1 MGIQTLEKRR
11 LPIHQMQRMSCIVGL
26 VGVEDNRGDC
36 STPGFT
42 PSMNM
47 PVDAESSPPSELA
60 GWAENLVPCG
70 QLVQRL
76 EPLAAALGIEPAE
89 ATAWWAALFTKLLPQ
104 IRTEPLLVVA
114 ICGGTNTG
122 KSLLA
127 NALAGAELSRSIPEA
142 ARTRHPVAC
151 LPAGVAGRMDL
162 AAFFPGFVP
171 VAWQTEDDPL
181 VDNPQNLLVWRERPV
196 TRTPNDQF
204 VLLDT
209 PDIDGTLREHGTR
222 AELIRDTSDV
232 IIAVLT
238 EQKYNDAVVRDFFR
252 AAAAAGKPLLVVVNM
267 VDWPRQRELI
277 SGWVK
282 TFEQA
287 IGAAAEAVFAVPHDS
302 AAAANGAVG
311 FHALPAAA
319 VEKTDPIAMLAA
331 AGVDRLKIRALRGA
345 VATVLDKEAGLPA
358 WLSAIEVAGRN
369 WQDAQ
374 RLLATDVHVEIA
386 LPQPPAELV
395 WDEIWAWLKPQRS
408 SFDLTVSRAYATLG
422 RGLHWAAGRVGLL
435 PPSARRREDF
445 AVSERDVLKRALG
458 TFIDRLESC
467 CRTNQNVDRL
477 FGPRIRSGD
486 RAAWFADLERRQRE
500 LPLMSEDY
508 RRQVR
513 AELDRFAAGH
523 PETVR
528 WILTGLNVGAVVRPA
543 VTVALWSAGAA
554 VVPAAAA
561 TAGGL
566 STLVHHV
573 GDVVVGTAASLAGEG
588 AIGATVAG
596 IKPLLDRLFAGWAV
610 ERGRIL
616 AETLQLVVLGDGLDE
631 VERRAAAG
639 ARPELAE
646 LRQLLEQCR
655 SRLMIADL
663 DQPRQLPPIE
673 ES

>member
-1 MGIQTLEKRR
+1 
-11 LPIHQMQRMSCIVGL
+11 MQRTSGIVGL
-26 VGVEDNRGDC
+26 AGAEDNRGDR

-47 PVDAESSPPSELA
+47 PADAESSTPSKLA
-60 GWAENLVPCG
+60 GWAENLLPCG

-76 EPLAAALGIEPAE
+76 QPLAATLGIEPAE
-89 ATAWWAALFTKLLPQ
+89 ETAWWAALFTKLLPQ
-104 IRTEPLLVVA
+104 IESEPLLVVA

-142 ARTRHPVAC
+142 ARTRHPVAS
-151 LPAGVAGRMDL
+151 LPAGVAGRLDL

-181 VDNPQNLLVWRERPV
+181 VDDPQNLLVWRERPV
-196 TRTPNDQF
+196 TGTPDDQF

-232 IIAVLT
+232 IVAVLT

-252 AAAAAGKPLLVVVNM
+252 AATAAGKPLLVVVNM

-287 IGAAAEAVFAVPHDS
+287 IGVAAEAVFAVPYDS
-302 AAAANGAVG
+302 AAAANGTIR
-311 FHALPAAA
+311 FHPLPASA

-331 AGVDRLKIRALRGA
+331 AGVGRLKIRALRGA
-345 VATVLDKEAGLPA
+345 VATVLDQEAGLPA

-369 WQDAQ
+369 WQEAQ
-374 RLLATDVHVEIA
+374 RLLTTEVHVEIA

-408 SFDLTVSRAYATLG
+408 SFDLTVSRAYTTLG
-422 RGLHWAAGRVGLL
+422 RGLHWAAGRIGLL

-458 TFIDRLESC
+458 TFIDRLEAC
-467 CRTNQNVDRL
+467 CRTNRDVDRL
-477 FGPRIRSGD
+477 FGPRIRGGD

-500 LPLMSEDY
+500 LPLMSDDY

-655 SRLMIADL
+655 SRLLIADP
-663 DQPRQLPPIE
+663 DQPRQLPPTE

>member
-1 MGIQTLEKRR
+1 
-11 LPIHQMQRMSCIVGL
+11 
-26 VGVEDNRGDC
+26 
-36 STPGFT
+36 
-42 PSMNM
+42 MNM
-47 PVDAESSPPSELA
+47 PADADSSPRSGLA
-60 GWAENLVPCG
+60 GWAEDLVPCG
-70 QLVQRL
+70 RLVRRL
-76 EPLAAALGIEPAE
+76 LPLAESLGIERAE
-89 ATAWWAALFTKLLPQ
+89 ATVWWPALFTKLLPQ
-104 IRTEPLLVVA
+104 IESAPLLVVA

-122 KSLLA
+122 KSLLT
-127 NALAGAELSRSIPEA
+127 NVLAGAELSRSIPAA

-151 LPAGVAGRMDL
+151 LPPGASSRVDL
-162 AAFFPGFVP
+162 TRFFPGFVP
-171 VAWQTEDDPL
+171 VAWSTEDDPL
-181 VDNPQNLLVWRERPV
+181 ADDSRNLLVWRERPAAGGA
-196 TRTPNDQF
+196 NDQI

-209 PDIDGTLREHGTR
+209 PDIDGTLREHAAR

-232 IIAVLT
+232 IVAVLT
-238 EQKYNDAVVRDFFR
+238 EQKYNDALVREFFQ
-252 AAAAAGKPLLVVVNM
+252 AAAKTGKPLIVVVNM
-267 VDWPRQRELI
+267 VDWPRQREVI
-277 SGWVK
+277 PGWVK

-287 IGAAAEAVFAVPHDS
+287 TGVCAEAVFAVPHDL
-302 AAAANGAVG
+302 AAAAAGQIS
-311 FHALPAAA
+311 FHVLQPPAPAAPP
-319 VEKTDPIAMLAA
+319 DPIAAVVA
-331 AGVDRLKIRALRGA
+331 AGAESLKLRALRGA
-345 VATVLDKEAGLPA
+345 VTTVLDGEAGLPA
-358 WLSAIEVAGRN
+358 WLAAVEAAGRS
-369 WQDAQ
+369 WQEAQ
-374 RLLATDVHVEIA
+374 RLLTSEVRVEIE

-395 WDEIWAWLKPQRS
+395 WDEIWAWLRPRRS
-408 SFDLTVSRAYATLG
+408 SFDLTVSRAYATVG
-422 RGLHWAAGRVGLL
+422 RGVRWAAGRVGLL
-435 PPSARRREDF
+435 PTTARRREDF
-445 AVSERDVLKRALG
+445 AVSERDALKRALG
-458 TFIDRLESC
+458 TFIERLDAC
-467 CRTNQNVDRL
+467 CRANRDVDRL
-477 FGPRIRSGD
+477 FGPRIRGGD
-486 RAAWFADLERRQRE
+486 RAAWFADLERRQKA

-513 AELDRFAAGH
+513 AELDRFAGSH

-646 LRQLLEQCR
+646 LWQLLDRCR
-655 SRLMIADL
+655 SRLAADQARL
-663 DQPRQLPPIE
+663 PQLSMIE
-673 ES
+673 ETH

>member
-1 MGIQTLEKRR
+1 M
-11 LPIHQMQRMSCIVGL
+11 
-26 VGVEDNRGDC
+26 N
-36 STPGFT
+36 TPAAA
-42 PSMNM
+42 
-47 PVDAESSPPSELA
+47 DSSPPSGLA
-60 GWAENLVPCG
+60 GLAADLLPCG

-76 EPLAAALGIEPAE
+76 QPLAESLGIEPAE
-89 ATAWWAALFTKLLPQ
+89 TTAWWAALFTKLLPQ
-104 IRTEPLLVVA
+104 IESAPLLVMA

-122 KSLLA
+122 KSLLT
-127 NALAGAELSRSIPEA
+127 NVLAGTELSRSIPEA

-151 LPAGVAGRMDL
+151 LPPGTASRIDL
-162 AAFFPGFVP
+162 ASFFPGFVP
-171 VAWQTEDDPL
+171 VAWSTEDDPL
-181 VDNPQNLLVWRERPV
+181 ADDPQSLLVWRERPAAEA
-196 TRTPNDQF
+196 PGDQV

-209 PDIDGTLREHGTR
+209 PDIDGTLREHAAR

-232 IIAVLT
+232 IVAVLT
-238 EQKYNDAVVRDFFR
+238 EQKYNDALVRDFFR
-252 AAAAAGKPLLVVVNM
+252 TAASTGKPLVVIVNM
-267 VDWPRQRELI
+267 VDWPRQREVI
-277 SGWVK
+277 PGWVK

-287 IGAAAEAVFAVPHDS
+287 TGACAEAVFAVAHDP
-302 AAAANGAVG
+302 AAAAAGHLT
-311 FHALPAAA
+311 FHALFPAAA
-319 VEKTDPIAMLAA
+319 AGVTDPIAAVAA
-331 AGVDRLKIRALRGA
+331 AGIETLKLRALRGA
-345 VATVLDKEAGLPA
+345 VTTVLDAEAGLPA
-358 WLSAIEVAGRN
+358 WLEAVEVAGRS
-369 WQDAQ
+369 WQEAQ
-374 RLLATDVHVEIA
+374 RLLTNEVHVEIE

-395 WDEIWAWLKPQRS
+395 WDEIWAWLKPRRS
-408 SFDLTVSRAYATLG
+408 GFDLTVSRAYATLG
-422 RGLHWAAGRVGLL
+422 RGVRWAAGRVGLL
-435 PPSARRREDF
+435 PTTARRREDF
-445 AVSERDVLKRALG
+445 AVSERDALKRALG
-458 TFIDRLESC
+458 TFIERLDAC
-467 CRTNQNVDRL
+467 CRRSHEVERL

-513 AELDRFAAGH
+513 AELDRFADSH

-639 ARPELAE
+639 GRPELAE
-646 LRQLLEQCR
+646 LRQLLDRCR
-655 SRLMIADL
+655 SRLTAESL
-663 DQPRQLPPIE
+663 WQLPLSSAQE
-673 ES
+673 LHE